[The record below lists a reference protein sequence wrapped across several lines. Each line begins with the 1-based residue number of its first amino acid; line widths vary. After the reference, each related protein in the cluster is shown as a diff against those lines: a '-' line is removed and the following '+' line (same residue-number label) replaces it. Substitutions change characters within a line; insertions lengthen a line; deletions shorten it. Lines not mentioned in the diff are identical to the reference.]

1 MRQARKQNDKLTIER
16 LVIVSNRLPIALTR
30 GDMGQWQVQPSPGG
44 LVNAL
49 TPILSERGGLWI
61 GWPGMLEKV
70 DLDKLLAAA
79 SRDLGYILK
88 PVSLTKEDINQYYFG
103 FSNEIIWPL
112 FHDLQTRCNF
122 DPAYWKTYQAVNHKF
137 AQVIAENARM
147 DDYIWVH
154 DYQLML
160 VAKELRSMGVEN
172 KVGFFLHTPFPSM
185 DIFVKLPWRTPIL
198 AALLEYDVVGFQTR
212 RDRNNF
218 IYCVE
223 TMLKGLQVDARK
235 QVSTMKTPKREIGI
249 GSFPISID
257 FRDFAGQA
265 ASADVAQAASQLREA
280 IPNQKIV
287 LGVDRLD
294 YSKGI
299 PEKLR
304 AFRNALERFSDLR
317 GKITLVQIAVPSRE
331 DVPEYRA
338 LKTEIEGLVSEIN
351 GRFSRSGWTP
361 IQYMF
366 RSLERTD
373 LLAYYRAAD
382 IALITSLKDGMNLV
396 AKEYC
401 AANVDKSGVLILSE
415 FAGAATQLDRGSLQI
430 NPYDIEGVAEAI
442 HRAYNMSIDERR
454 RRMQRLRQSVARR
467 DVFWWVNSFLQAAV
481 AREQTTNGS
490 RTAHSSYDGLHSNS
504 PLTL

>member
-1 MRQARKQNDKLTIER
+1 MRQAMKRNNKPAIDR
-16 LVIVSNRLPIALTR
+16 LVIVSNRLPIAPTR
-30 GDMGQWQVQPSPGG
+30 GDVGQWQVQPSPGG
-44 LVNAL
+44 LVTAL
-49 TPILSERGGLWI
+49 SPILSKRGGLWI

-70 DLDKLLAAA
+70 DLDELLTAG
-79 SRDLGYILK
+79 SRDFGYILE
-88 PVSLTKEDINQYYFG
+88 PVLLTNEEINQYYFG

-137 AQVIAENARM
+137 AQVVAENARM
-147 DDYIWVH
+147 EDYIWVH

-172 KVGFFLHTPFPSM
+172 NIGFFLHTPFPPLDM
-185 DIFVKLPWRTPIL
+185 YIKLPWRMQIL
-198 AALLEYDVVGFQTR
+198 SALLEYDVVGFQTR

-218 IYCVE
+218 VYCIE
-223 TMLKGLQVDARK
+223 TMLKGLHVDARK
-235 QVSTMKTPKREIGI
+235 QVSTIMTPKREIRI

-257 FRDFAGQA
+257 FKDFARRA
-265 ASADVAQAASQLREA
+265 ASADVTQAARQLREA
-280 IPNQKIV
+280 IPNQQIA
-287 LGVDRLD
+287 LSVDRLD

-299 PEKLR
+299 PEKLH
-304 AFRNALERFSDLR
+304 AFRNALERFKDLR
-317 GKITLVQIAVPSRE
+317 GNITLVQIAVPSRE
-331 DVPEYRA
+331 DILQYQA
-338 LKTEIEGLVSEIN
+338 LKTEIEGLISEIN

-361 IQYMF
+361 VHYMF
-366 RSLERTD
+366 RSLERTE

-415 FAGAATQLDRGSLQI
+415 FAGAAIQLRGDSLLI
-430 NPYDIEGVAEAI
+430 NPYDIEGVADAI
-442 HRAYNMSIDERR
+442 YQAYGMNIDERR
-454 RRMQRLRQSVARR
+454 WRMQRLRKSVARR

-481 AREQTTNGS
+481 AREQTT
-490 RTAHSSYDGLHSNS
+490 
-504 PLTL
+504 

>member
-1 MRQARKQNDKLTIER
+1 MRQTRKRNNKLAIDR
-16 LVIVSNRLPIALTR
+16 LVIVSNRLPIASTR

-44 LVNAL
+44 LVTAL
-49 TPILSERGGLWI
+49 APILSERGGLWI
-61 GWPGMLEKV
+61 GWPGMLENV
-70 DLDKLLAAA
+70 DLDELLVAA
-79 SRDLGYILK
+79 SRDFGYILE
-88 PVSLTKEDINQYYFG
+88 PVSLTEEEIQQYYFG

-147 DDYIWVH
+147 EDYIWVH
-154 DYQLML
+154 DYHLML

-172 KVGFFLHTPFPSM
+172 NIGFFLHTPFPPL
-185 DIFVKLPWRTPIL
+185 DIYSKLPWRMQIL
-198 AALLEYDVVGFQTR
+198 SALLEYDVVGFQTR

-218 IYCVE
+218 IYCIE
-223 TMLKGLQVDARK
+223 TMLKGFNVDARK
-235 QVSTMKTPKREIGI
+235 QVSTIMTPKREIRI

-257 FRDFAGQA
+257 FKDFARRAASPVVVQA
-265 ASADVAQAASQLREA
+265 ARQLREA
-280 IPNQKIV
+280 IPNQQIV
-287 LGVDRLD
+287 LSVDRLD

-304 AFRNALERFSDLR
+304 AFRNALERFNDLH
-317 GKITLVQIAVPSRE
+317 GKITLIQIAVPSRE
-331 DVPEYRA
+331 DIVQYRA
-338 LKTEIEGLVSEIN
+338 LKNEIEGLISEVN

-361 IQYMF
+361 VHYMF
-366 RSLERTD
+366 RSLERTE

-415 FAGAATQLDRGSLQI
+415 FTGAAIQLRGGSLLV
-430 NPYDIEGVAEAI
+430 NPYDIEGVADAI
-442 HRAYNMSIDERR
+442 YQAYGMNIDDRR
-454 RRMQRLRQSVARR
+454 WRMQRLRKSVARR
-467 DVFWWVNSFLQAAV
+467 DVFWWMDSFLQASLP
-481 AREQTTNGS
+481 E
-490 RTAHSSYDGLHSNS
+490 SS
-504 PLTL
+504 

>member
-1 MRQARKQNDKLTIER
+1 MRQAMKRNNKPAIDR
-16 LVIVSNRLPIALTR
+16 LVIVSNRLPIAPTR

-44 LVNAL
+44 LVTAL
-49 TPILSERGGLWI
+49 SPILSKRGGLWI

-70 DLDKLLAAA
+70 DLDELLTAG
-79 SRDLGYILK
+79 SRDFGYILE
-88 PVSLTKEDINQYYFG
+88 PVLLTNEEINQYYFG

-137 AQVIAENARM
+137 AQVVAENARM
-147 DDYIWVH
+147 EDYIWVH

-172 KVGFFLHTPFPSM
+172 NIGFFLHTPFPPLDM
-185 DIFVKLPWRTPIL
+185 YIKLPWRMQIL
-198 AALLEYDVVGFQTR
+198 SALLEYDVVGFQTR

-218 IYCVE
+218 VYCIE
-223 TMLKGLQVDARK
+223 TMLKGLHVDARK
-235 QVSTMKTPKREIGI
+235 QVSTIMTPKREIRI

-257 FRDFAGQA
+257 FKDFARRA
-265 ASADVAQAASQLREA
+265 ASADVTQAARQLREA
-280 IPNQKIV
+280 IPNQQIA
-287 LGVDRLD
+287 LSVDRLD

-299 PEKLR
+299 PEKLH
-304 AFRNALERFSDLR
+304 AFRNALERFKDLR
-317 GKITLVQIAVPSRE
+317 GNITLVQIAVPSRE
-331 DVPEYRA
+331 DILQYQA
-338 LKTEIEGLVSEIN
+338 LKTEIEGLISEIN

-361 IQYMF
+361 VHYMF
-366 RSLERTD
+366 RSLERTE

-415 FAGAATQLDRGSLQI
+415 FAGAAIQLRGDSLLI
-430 NPYDIEGVAEAI
+430 NPYDIEGVADAI
-442 HRAYNMSIDERR
+442 YQAYGMNMDERR
-454 RRMQRLRQSVARR
+454 WRMQRLRKSVARR

-481 AREQTTNGS
+481 AREQTT
-490 RTAHSSYDGLHSNS
+490 
-504 PLTL
+504 

>member
-1 MRQARKQNDKLTIER
+1 MRQARKRNNKLGDDR

-30 GDMGQWQVQPSPGG
+30 GDMGQWQAQLSPGG
-44 LVNAL
+44 LVTAL
-49 TPILSERGGLWI
+49 APILSERGGLWI

-70 DLDKLLAAA
+70 NLDELLAAA
-79 SRDLGYILK
+79 SRDFGYVLE
-88 PVSLTKEDINQYYFG
+88 PVSLTGEEINQYYFG

-122 DPAYWKTYQAVNHKF
+122 DPAYWNTYQAVNHKF
-137 AQVIAENARM
+137 AQVIAENASM
-147 DDYIWVH
+147 EDYIWVH

-172 KVGFFLHTPFPSM
+172 KIGFFLHTPFPPL
-185 DIFVKLPWRTPIL
+185 DIFVKLPWRSPIL

-218 IYCVE
+218 VYCIE

-235 QVSTMKTPKREIGI
+235 QVSTMKTARREIGI

-257 FRDFAGQA
+257 FKDFARRAASPIVVQA
-265 ASADVAQAASQLREA
+265 ARQLREA
-280 IPNQKIV
+280 IPKQQIV

-299 PEKLR
+299 PEKLQ
-304 AFRNALERFSDLR
+304 AFRNALERFNDLR

-331 DVPEYRA
+331 DILQYRA
-338 LKTEIEGLVSEIN
+338 LKTEIEGLISEIN
-351 GRFSRSGWTP
+351 GRFSRSGWIP
-361 IQYMF
+361 VHYMF
-366 RSLERTD
+366 RSLERTE

-401 AANVDKSGVLILSE
+401 AANVDKSGVVILSE
-415 FAGAATQLDRGSLQI
+415 FAGAAAQLREDSLLV

-442 HRAYNMSIDERR
+442 HQAYDMSLDERR
-454 RRMQRLRQSVARR
+454 RRMHRLRKSVARR
-467 DVFWWVNSFLQAAV
+467 DVFWWVDSFLHAAIARDQMIAKAQV
-481 AREQTTNGS
+481 ARKLKAKKQT
-490 RTAHSSYDGLHSNS
+490 RE
-504 PLTL
+504 